1 MIAKLIT
8 LINENNLKIIKLFVW
23 SFSDSGKEHA
33 AAPPGMVW
41 RVTGGLFNVTKG
53 VVGAAV
59 GGVAWVGG
67 KSLEITK
74 SAVTTVPSMGVGLV
88 KGGVSAVAGG
98 VSTVGSTVA
107 SKVPFTG
114 KRKDKAEWRGGGEGG
129 RWWRWKWKCL
139 MDLPHLEP
147 TERLSADLSLPI
159 RHHSAFLGSLV
170 STYRF
175 SSTTI
180 SWHPWITSKKVTKS
194 LHMILVCPGVSFV
207 RGSRRTACTPARG
220 GLHDKYFYLFTI
232 QTEAVPVLFLL
243 FTLSNLYRHLVKCFQ
258 VQMLIFSLYFA
269 MVLKLYW
276 SLCGMKCACW
286 EKCFSVG
293 NALQRTVLSF
303 CSIWP

>member
-1 MIAKLIT
+1 MSYKKFGGSANCDHMIAKLIT

-114 KRKDKAEWRGGGEGG
+114 KRKDKAEWRGGEGG

-159 RHHSAFLGSLV
+159 RRHSAFLGSLV

-175 SSTTI
+175 SSATI

-258 VQMLIFSLYFA
+258 VQMLIF
-269 MVLKLYW
+269 
-276 SLCGMKCACW
+276 
-286 EKCFSVG
+286 
-293 NALQRTVLSF
+293 
-303 CSIWP
+303 